1 MFNDPFDI
9 TQELRLNFDETKLNA
24 VLNDRWI
31 SLIEQGNPSNSVKN
45 PIFAATLR
53 IILSLSPDVRRE
65 LANDL
70 RRETVTTTPG
80 QIEALAELKNM
91 WRRLVPIFRV
101 MCLSEANDITPM
113 WLNYAD
119 RYKGVVLEFSAVD
132 QLDSIFLVAR
142 PVVYQD
148 APPAIAD
155 PETWVSCL
163 LGEGL
168 PKFQEMITEYQ
179 YVKTSPWSHE
189 REWRIVVP
197 LPRFSDSELFGDY
210 GFYGRELTG
219 IYFGPQCSAQDQ
231 SDLLALL
238 SHELEHVRA
247 YEAYTDNQ
255 EARLAFRSINLDR
268 G

>member
-1 MFNDPFDI
+1 MGDAAEYRSANRRHDRQFFYKYMTAKTARIVLSTRKLRWSSPLIFNDPFDI
-9 TQELRLNFDETKLNA
+9 TQELRLNFDEAKLNA

-31 SLIEQGNPSNSVKN
+31 SLIEQGGPSDSVKN
-45 PIFAATLR
+45 PIFATSLR
-53 IILSLSPDVRRE
+53 MTLSLSPAMRRE
-65 LANDL
+65 IVDDL

-91 WRRLVPIFRV
+91 WRGLVPLFRV

-113 WLNYAD
+113 WLIYAD

-163 LGEGL
+163 LGGGL
-168 PKFQEMITEYQ
+168 PMFQEI
-179 YVKTSPWSHE
+179 
-189 REWRIVVP
+189 
-197 LPRFSDSELFGDY
+197 
-210 GFYGRELTG
+210 
-219 IYFGPQCSAQDQ
+219 
-231 SDLLALL
+231 
-238 SHELEHVRA
+238 
-247 YEAYTDNQ
+247 
-255 EARLAFRSINLDR
+255 
-268 G
+268 